1 MDSTTIHLLSD
12 YKDSTTDVHDVPL
25 ATSTS
30 FTALLNMMGL
40 LIGLGQLS
48 TAYTLQTGGW
58 ASAFIL
64 CGLFMLGAYTSH
76 LLGLCLATDVRLRS
90 YADIGYHA
98 FGRKGRCIA
107 LFFVNM
113 ESFMAL
119 ISFTISMTDHLTRA
133 LDGYRSFH
141 ISLFNLSTAQ
151 SLTVIAIL
159 VSIPSV
165 WLRNLNSISFISTFG
180 ILLSFLI
187 CGVLFCTCFFG
198 GIKANKPIQ
207 VFRINNIFSVSG
219 LYIFNIASHMAI
231 PDVYRSM
238 ENPATFST
246 ISYLSFGIV
255 STLYTVLAFLGAK
268 MFGPEV
274 SSQVTLSMPK
284 NLVFTQIA
292 LWAAIITPMTKY
304 CFFTVPMA
312 SEVERHLPA
321 KMPLWKRTVIRGA
334 AGSLFLLV
342 ILVLAI
348 TIPFFETVLGLTGS
362 LVSIFVSVILP
373 IAFYLRIFRK
383 RISLASLV
391 VHLTIIVICLVI
403 GIIGTIS
410 NARSMINHY

>member
-1 MDSTTIHLLSD
+1 MDSTTYLLSD
-12 YKDSTTDVHDVPL
+12 YKDSTTSVDDVPV

-48 TAYTLQTGGW
+48 TAYALQTGGW

-76 LLGLCLATDVRLRS
+76 LLGLCLATDVRLKS
-90 YADIGYHA
+90 YADIGHVA
-98 FGRKGRCIA
+98 FGRKGRYIS

-119 ISFTISMTDHLTRA
+119 VSFTISMTDHLTRV
-133 LDGYRSFH
+133 LDGYRNFH
-141 ISLFNLSTAQ
+141 ISFFSLSTAQ
-151 SLTVIAIL
+151 SLTVIAII

-165 WLRNLNSISFISTFG
+165 WLRNLNSISFISTLG

-187 CGVLFCTCFFG
+187 CGVLICTCFFG
-198 GIKANKPIQ
+198 GIIANKPIQ

-231 PDVYRSM
+231 PDVYKSM
-238 ENPATFST
+238 VDPTAFST
-246 ISYLSFGIV
+246 ISFLSFGVV
-255 STLYTVLAFLGAK
+255 SALYTVLAFLGAK
-268 MFGPEV
+268 MFGPGV

-284 NLVFTQIA
+284 HLIFTQIA

-304 CFFTVPMA
+304 VFFTVPMA
-312 SEVERHLPA
+312 SEVEHHLPA
-321 KMPLWKRTVIRGA
+321 KMLLWKKTVIRGA
-334 AGSLFLLV
+334 AGSIFLLV
-342 ILVLAI
+342 VLVIAI

-383 RISLASLV
+383 TITLASLV
-391 VHLTIIVICLVI
+391 IHLIIIATCLVI
-403 GIIGTIS
+403 GITGTIS
-410 NARSMINHY
+410 NVRSMINHY